1 MLRNL
6 HCDRVRS
13 WLLSGTWY
21 DTVDSLWF
29 AAKRIIY
36 YGYIPTVIYLGMCDP
51 PSMPIHAR
59 TSPLKSLTWPGLATR
74 IGD

>member
-51 PSMPIHAR
+51 PSSIHAR